1 MSKEPTKITVTDDNK
16 VCISC
21 RGRTNDEQLSVF
33 SELSCAGIAKR
44 SSDVLNTISLSA
56 SNMDKLGGAPLT
68 LLNRTNGMYT
78 DVVAAKADIDDD
90 KIKIS
95 NYVAEWLGID
105 DAANDKITL
114 TLLTNKTVVASK
126 VTVQKIDFIKN
137 DYIVMSR
144 PDYDVVAGSM
154 ANFRLLSI
162 SNGYT
167 GEEMIVK
174 RDHIKVDGKLAK
186 GEILLN
192 KKQRTYLGLQTPLY
206 LPQHL
211 YDKLKAAT
219 KIDKEEQKLFSRG
232 YDPETR
238 MLADDLPY
246 EVTRALNKLVEKY
259 LPTNLTIRPALQ
271 SFNNKP
277 HRFWSRL
284 ADFFVGKSTL
294 PLVCR
299 RPYDTDEG
307 SDVVRMSKS
316 NMKLLG
322 IDNMDR
328 VILRHKNKSLSVA
341 VLEIDDNDMFYKENL
356 PININNAIGIP
367 VHLRKQLGITRLNAV
382 VKVDRDTGF
391 IFRKSI
397 NEQIVP
403 ILLTLFSVNVF
414 RDENI
419 WKSVLLSLLAVP
431 IVVYFNLSGKRNQRG
446 AK

>member
-1 MSKEPTKITVTDDNK
+1 MSKQPTIISVATGDKVRIT
-16 VCISC
+16 C
-21 RGRTNDEQLSVF
+21 RGKTNDEQLSVF
-33 SELSCAGIAKR
+33 AELSFAGIAGR
-44 SSDVLNTISLSA
+44 SSDVLNTISLSSA
-56 SNMDKLGGAPLT
+56 NMEKLNGAPLT
-68 LLNRTNGMYT
+68 LLNRANGMYT
-78 DVVAAKADIDDD
+78 DVVAIKSDIGDDQ
-90 KIKIS
+90 IKIS
-95 NYVAEWLGID
+95 NYTAEWLGID
-105 DAANDKITL
+105 DAADDKTTL
-114 TLLTNKTVVASK
+114 TLLANKTVAINK

-137 DYIVMSR
+137 DYIVMSQK
-144 PDYDVVAGSM
+144 DYDVIASSM
-154 ANFRLLSI
+154 ADFRLLSI
-162 SNGYT
+162 SNGYC

-174 RDHIKVDGKLAK
+174 RSHIKADGKLAQ
-186 GEILLN
+186 GEILLS

-219 KIDKEEQKLFSRG
+219 KGNKDEQKLFSRG

-238 MLADDLPY
+238 LLTSDLPY
-246 EVTRALNKLVEKY
+246 EATRALKKLVEKY
-259 LPTNLTIRPALQ
+259 LPTNLTIRPVLQ

-284 ADFFVGKSTL
+284 ADFFVGKSTM

-328 VILRHKNKSLSVA
+328 VIIRHKNKSLSVA

-367 VHLRKQLGITRLNAV
+367 VHLRKQLGITRLNTV

-414 RDENI
+414 HDENI

>member
-1 MSKEPTKITVTDDNK
+1 
-16 VCISC
+16 
-21 RGRTNDEQLSVF
+21 
-33 SELSCAGIAKR
+33 
-44 SSDVLNTISLSA
+44 
-56 SNMDKLGGAPLT
+56 
-68 LLNRTNGMYT
+68 
-78 DVVAAKADIDDD
+78 
-90 KIKIS
+90 
-95 NYVAEWLGID
+95 
-105 DAANDKITL
+105 
-114 TLLTNKTVVASK
+114 
-126 VTVQKIDFIKN
+126 
-137 DYIVMSR
+137 
-144 PDYDVVAGSM
+144 
-154 ANFRLLSI
+154 
-162 SNGYT
+162 
-167 GEEMIVK
+167 
-174 RDHIKVDGKLAK
+174 
-186 GEILLN
+186 
-192 KKQRTYLGLQTPLY
+192 
-206 LPQHL
+206 
-211 YDKLKAAT
+211 
-219 KIDKEEQKLFSRG
+219 
-232 YDPETR
+232 

-246 EVTRALNKLVEKY
+246 EVTRALNKLVGKY
-259 LPTNLTIRPALQ
+259 LPTNLTIRPVLQ

-284 ADFFVGKSTL
+284 ADFFVGKSTM

-419 WKSVLLSLLAVP
+419 WKSILLSLLAVP